1 VSHSLHRTGHW
12 SARAGRRLAAARRAG
27 RRARSSTA
35 IALCA
40 SLFLLFAEAAPAHAS
55 ARSDTNAGNDLF
67 RQGKYPE
74 ARARYL
80 AAQADVPDAPEIDLN
95 LGAALYQEGRYEDAL
110 RSFFALPKKEKATP
124 TLAGAAAY
132 DAGNALFKL
141 GRYDEAIEA
150 FKQALRTNP
159 ADVDAKHNLELAQ
172 KKKQEQEKQEEQ
184 QQQENEPGNEGEKKE
199 NEEQSSDQQGQGGE
213 QDSSKSDSS
222 DQQQG
227 DKSDQEKKKEESGEK
242 KQEQQGGNESEQ
254 QQQEQQEQQQQ
265 GQQGEQDQ
273 KQQGRPE
280 QGEGQGAAGQQGP
293 VPEGGISRED
303 AMRFLEALEASEMQR
318 AREEDEKALLQ
329 RLLDEGRDW

>member
-1 VSHSLHRTGHW
+1 MSDAMNRIG
-12 SARAGRRLAAARRAG
+12 RALGVAM
-27 RRARSSTA
+27 
-35 IALCA
+35 CA
-40 SLFLLFAEAAPAHAS
+40 SFLCLLAEVGPAHAS
-55 ARSDTNAGNDLF
+55 ARGETNAGNDLF
-67 RQGKYPE
+67 RQGKYAD

-80 AAQADVPDAPEIDLN
+80 AAQADLPDAPELDLN

-124 TLAGAAAY
+124 ALSGAAAY

-150 FKQALRTNP
+150 YKHALRTNP
-159 ADVDAKHNLELAQ
+159 EDIDAKHNLELAQ
-172 KKKQEQEKQEEQ
+172 RMKQEQQKQEEQ
-184 QQQENEPGNEGEKKE
+184 QEQENEQGNEGKKNE
-199 NEEQSSDQQGQGGE
+199 NEEQKSDQGQGSE
-213 QDSSKSDSS
+213 QDSSKSDSN

-227 DKSDQEKKKEESGEK
+227 DQSKEDEKKNESGEQ
-242 KQEQQGGNESEQ
+242 KQEQQGKNESEQ
-254 QQQEQQEQQQQ
+254 QQQQQ
-265 GQQGEQDQ
+265 GQQGEQNQ
-273 KQQGRPE
+273 PQQGRPE
-280 QGEGQGAAGQQGP
+280 QGEGQGATGQQGP